1 MGLYSKGSVAVV
13 AAWLFAA
20 AASPSA
26 PPVVRGSLQMATD
39 DRLQHPGWWPTKG
52 TAPRE
57 EFLGPSACEP
67 CHASKAQTQKATPM
81 ANAATRPLAS
91 EALRSHS
98 ELTFRVPPYTYQILR
113 KEDGSQYSVSDGEH
127 SISTPL
133 SWAFGLGE
141 SGQTY
146 ILEQNGIFFESR
158 VSYYRALDG
167 LDFTPGATRTAS
179 ANLEDALGRRML
191 YAPETS
197 RCFACHTTASTTSNR
212 FDPNRSIPGVTCE
225 ACHGPGA
232 KHVAAMKAGRMKEG
246 LKSILD
252 PGQLDPVDQ
261 VDFCGAC
268 HRTFAD
274 VALTQ
279 TFGIRDLRFQPYRLE
294 KSQCWAKSKGG
305 ITCLSCHNP
314 HQSRVRDLASYDDK
328 CLGCHRSRSSAV
340 SAHDHPLAV
349 CKVSAN
355 NCVSCHMPKYEMPGM
370 QFKFTD
376 HFIRIVHKGEP
387 YPD

>member
-1 MGLYSKGSVAVV
+1 MGSFGKRFVL
-13 AAWLFAA
+13 LAA
-20 AASPSA
+20 ACLSIAAAPSA
-26 PPVVRGSLQMATD
+26 PTSASGNLQMATE
-39 DRLQHPGWWPTKG
+39 DRLQRPGWWPTKG
-52 TAPRE
+52 AAPRD
-57 EFLGPSACEP
+57 EFLGPAACEP
-67 CHASKAQTQKATPM
+67 CHASKARTQSLTPM

-91 EALRSHS
+91 EALRSHDQ
-98 ELTFRVPPYTYQILR
+98 LTFRLPPYTYQILR
-113 KEDGSQYSVSDGEH
+113 KEDGSQYSVSDGAR
-127 SISTPL
+127 SISL
-133 SWAFGLGE
+133 AVSWAFGLGE

-146 ILEQNGIFFESR
+146 ILEQNGAFFESR
-158 VSYYRALDG
+158 VSYYRAQDG
-167 LDFTPGATRTAS
+167 LDFTPGAMRTPF
-179 ANLEDALGRRML
+179 ANLEDAVGRRML

-197 RCFACHTTASTTSNR
+197 RCFACHTTASTASNR
-212 FDPNRSIPGVTCE
+212 FDPSRLIPGVTCE

-246 LKSILD
+246 LNSILD
-252 PGQLDPVDQ
+252 PAQLDPVQQ

-294 KSQCWAKSKGG
+294 KSQCWAKSSGG

-328 CLGCHRSRSSAV
+328 CLGCHRSRSSFA
-340 SAHDHPLAV
+340 SAHDHPAAT
-349 CKVSAN
+349 CKVSTK
-355 NCVSCHMPKYEMPGM
+355 NCVSCHMPKYDMPGM

-376 HFIRIVHKGEP
+376 HFIRIVRKGES

>member
-1 MGLYSKGSVAVV
+1 MGSYGKCSV
-13 AAWLFAA
+13 LLAA
-20 AASPSA
+20 ACLSIAAGQSSHTSGPA
-26 PPVVRGSLQMATD
+26 GLQTATD
-39 DRLQHPGWWPTKG
+39 DRLQRSGWWPTKG

-57 EFLGPSACEP
+57 EFLGPAACEP
-67 CHASKAQTQKATPM
+67 CHASKAQTQKLTPM
-81 ANAATRPLAS
+81 ANAATLPLAS
-91 EALRSHS
+91 EVLRSHN
-98 ELTFRVPPYTYQILR
+98 ELTFRLPPYTYQILR
-113 KEDGSQYSVSDGEH
+113 KKDGSQYSVTDGAH
-127 SISTPL
+127 SISLPV

-167 LDFTPGATRTAS
+167 LDFTPGATRTPS

-197 RCFACHTTASTTSNR
+197 RCFACHTTASTARNR
-212 FDPNRSIPGVTCE
+212 FDPSRSIPGVTCE

-232 KHVAAMKAGRMKEG
+232 KHVAAMKAKRTKEG
-246 LKSILD
+246 LNSILD
-252 PGQLDPVDQ
+252 PARLDPVDQ

-294 KSQCWAKSKGG
+294 KSRCWAKSNGG

-328 CLGCHRSRSSAV
+328 CLGCHRSQSASE
-340 SAHDHPLAV
+340 SAHDHRAAA
-349 CKVSAN
+349 CTVSTR
-355 NCVSCHMPKYEMPGM
+355 NCVSCHMPKYDMPGM
-370 QFKFTD
+370 EFKFTD
-376 HFIRIVHKGEP
+376 HFIRIVHKGEQ

>member
-1 MGLYSKGSVAVV
+1 
-13 AAWLFAA
+13 
-20 AASPSA
+20 
-26 PPVVRGSLQMATD
+26 
-39 DRLQHPGWWPTKG
+39 
-52 TAPRE
+52 
-57 EFLGPSACEP
+57 
-67 CHASKAQTQKATPM
+67 M
-81 ANAATRPLAS
+81 ANAATHPLAS

-98 ELTFRVPPYTYQILR
+98 ELTFHVPPYTYRILR

-127 SISTPL
+127 SISVPL

-146 ILEQNGIFFESR
+146 ILEQNGTFFESR

-167 LDFTPGATRTAS
+167 LDFTPGATRTPS
-179 ANLEDALGRRML
+179 ATLEDALGRRML

-197 RCFACHTTASTTSNR
+197 RCFACHTTASTASNR

-252 PGQLDPVDQ
+252 PSQLDPVEQ

-294 KSQCWAKSKGG
+294 KSQCWAKSNGG

-314 HQSRVRDLASYDDK
+314 HQSRVRDLGSYDEK
-328 CLGCHRSRSSAV
+328 CLGCHRSRSSSEPANQHPAAACTV
-340 SAHDHPLAV
+340 SA
-349 CKVSAN
+349 S

-376 HFIRIVHKGEP
+376 HYIRIVHKGEP

>member
-1 MGLYSKGSVAVV
+1 
-13 AAWLFAA
+13 
-20 AASPSA
+20 
-26 PPVVRGSLQMATD
+26 
-39 DRLQHPGWWPTKG
+39 
-52 TAPRE
+52 
-57 EFLGPSACEP
+57 
-67 CHASKAQTQKATPM
+67 M

-91 EALRSHS
+91 EALRAHNQ
-98 ELTFRVPPYTYQILR
+98 LTFRVPPYTYQILR
-113 KEDGSQYSVSDGEH
+113 KEDGSQYSVTDGEH
-127 SISTPL
+127 SISTAL

-146 ILEQNGIFFESR
+146 ILEHNGTFFESR

-167 LDFTPGATRTAS
+167 LDFTPGATRTPS

-197 RCFACHTTASTTSNR
+197 RCFACHTTASTASNR
-212 FDPNRSIPGVTCE
+212 FDPSRLIPGVTCE

-294 KSQCWAKSKGG
+294 KSRCWAKSNGG

-328 CLGCHRSRSSAV
+328 CLGCHRSRSSAET
-340 SAHDHPLAV
+340 AHDHPPAV
-349 CKVSAN
+349 CNVSTN